1 LEGEERVEFK
11 PIPARDLLVEIL
23 STSELMIDLAYA
35 SALFND
41 EDLAQNVV
49 ELSEKVDRLCHQ
61 LAMIIA
67 IAARDKED
75 AEAMLGLWVLASN
88 SDKMS
93 DAATDVAYTVLRGL
107 GIPRIASEAF
117 EEVEERIGR
126 YNLNENSILVGKTPK
141 ELALEGKI
149 GVDIIALRRGEEW
162 IFNPSDVVLAP
173 KDLLLVRGDRESLSA
188 FRSIASGELNE
199 FKVPQL
205 PPLREEEAKTPEE
218 KLGSMLADL
227 IDLAKL
233 SVDLAHSSFLYF
245 NPDIAR
251 EVEKLEL
258 LVDLL
263 HTDLELEAIKTGRE
277 KGIPEKKVLGLLRL
291 ALAAENITDAA
302 RSIAEV
308 VLGGVRPH
316 PIVEQVMRET
326 ADTVFM
332 VEVKEG
338 SKVTGL
344 SLGDLNLEEMGLR
357 IIAVKRGERWIYK
370 PTPSFVLKEG
380 DIVVVSGYK
389 EGREN
394 FEKMVFFEDKGGIS
408 ILKR

>member
-1 LEGEERVEFK
+1 MEGGERVEFK
-11 PIPARDLLVEIL
+11 PIPAKDLLIEII

-41 EDLAQNVV
+41 EDLAHNVV
-49 ELSEKVDRLCHQ
+49 ELGEKVDRLCYQ

-88 SDKMS
+88 SDKIS

-126 YNLNENSILVGKTPK
+126 YYLSSNSILVGYCPK

-149 GVDIIALRRGEEW
+149 GVDIIAIKRGSTW
-162 IFNPSDVVLAP
+162 MLNPSDVKMAP
-173 KDLLLVRGDRESLSA
+173 NDLVLVRGDRESLSA
-188 FRSIASGELNE
+188 FKSIASGELKE

-205 PPLREEEAKTPEE
+205 PPVKEEEVKTLER

-233 SVDLAHSSFLYF
+233 SVNLAHSSFLYF

-277 KGIPEKKVLGLLRL
+277 RKIPEKRVLGLLRL

-332 VEVKEG
+332 LDVRKG
-338 SKVTGL
+338 SKVIGL
-344 SLGDLNLEEMGLR
+344 SLAELNLEEIGLK
-357 IIAVKRGERWIYK
+357 IIAVKREDRWIYK

-380 DIVVVSGYK
+380 DLLVVSGYK
-389 EGREN
+389 EGRN
-394 FEKMVFFEDKGGIS
+394 GFEKMVLAEE
-408 ILKR
+408 KRS

>member
-1 LEGEERVEFK
+1 MEGEERVEFK

-227 IDLAKL
+227 VDLAKL

>member
-1 LEGEERVEFK
+1 MEGEERVEFK

-93 DAATDVAYTVLRGL
+93 DAATDVAYTVLRGM

-126 YNLNENSILVGKTPK
+126 YNLKENSILIGKSPK

-162 IFNPSDVVLAP
+162 IFNPSNVVLAP

-308 VLGGVRPH
+308 VLRGVRPH

-380 DIVVVSGYK
+380 DLVVISGYK

-394 FEKMVFFEDKGGIS
+394 FEKMVLSEAK
-408 ILKR
+408 KA

>member
-1 LEGEERVEFK
+1 MEGEERVEFK

-107 GIPRIASEAF
+107 GTPRIASEAF

-162 IFNPSDVVLAP
+162 IFNPSDVVLA
-173 KDLLLVRGDRESLSA
+173 
-188 FRSIASGELNE
+188 
-199 FKVPQL
+199 
-205 PPLREEEAKTPEE
+205 
-218 KLGSMLADL
+218 
-227 IDLAKL
+227 
-233 SVDLAHSSFLYF
+233 
-245 NPDIAR
+245 
-251 EVEKLEL
+251 
-258 LVDLL
+258 
-263 HTDLELEAIKTGRE
+263 
-277 KGIPEKKVLGLLRL
+277 
-291 ALAAENITDAA
+291 
-302 RSIAEV
+302 
-308 VLGGVRPH
+308 
-316 PIVEQVMRET
+316 
-326 ADTVFM
+326 
-332 VEVKEG
+332 
-338 SKVTGL
+338 
-344 SLGDLNLEEMGLR
+344 
-357 IIAVKRGERWIYK
+357 
-370 PTPSFVLKEG
+370 
-380 DIVVVSGYK
+380 
-389 EGREN
+389 
-394 FEKMVFFEDKGGIS
+394 
-408 ILKR
+408 

>member
-1 LEGEERVEFK
+1 MEGEERVEFK

-88 SDKMS
+88 SDKIS

-107 GIPRIASEAF
+107 GIPRITSEAF
-117 EEVEERIGR
+117 EEVEERVGK
-126 YNLNENSILVGKTPK
+126 YHLSENSILVGKSPK

-149 GVDIIALRRGEEW
+149 GVDIIALKRGEEW
-162 IFNPSDVVLAP
+162 VFNPSDVVLSP
-173 KDLLLVRGDRESLSA
+173 NDLLLARGDRESLLA
-188 FRSIASGELNE
+188 FRKIASGELKE

-205 PPLREEEAKTPEE
+205 PPVMEEEAETPEE
-218 KLGSMLADL
+218 MLGSMLADL

-245 NPDIAR
+245 NPDIAK

-263 HTDLELEAIKTGRE
+263 HTDLEIEAIKTGRE
-277 KGIPEKKVLGLLRL
+277 KGIPEEKVLGLLRL

-332 VEVKEG
+332 VEIEDG
-338 SKVTGL
+338 SKVVGL
-344 SLGDLNLEEMGLR
+344 SISEINLEEMGLR
-357 IIAVKRGERWIYK
+357 IIAVKRGDRWIYK
-370 PTPSFVLKEG
+370 PTPSFVLKKK
-380 DIVVVSGYK
+380 DLVVISGYK
-389 EGREN
+389 EGREK
-394 FEKMVFFEDKGGIS
+394 FEKMIFRGIEE
-408 ILKR
+408 K

>member
-1 LEGEERVEFK
+1 
-11 PIPARDLLVEIL
+11 
-23 STSELMIDLAYA
+23 
-35 SALFND
+35 
-41 EDLAQNVV
+41 
-49 ELSEKVDRLCHQ
+49 
-61 LAMIIA
+61 MIIT

-88 SDKMS
+88 SNKIS

-117 EEVEERIGR
+117 EEVEERISR
-126 YNLNENSILVGKTPK
+126 HYLSSNSILVGYCPK

-149 GVDIIALRRGEEW
+149 GVDIIAIKRGDTW
-162 IFNPSDVVLAP
+162 MLNPSDVKMAP
-173 KDLLLVRGDRESLSA
+173 NDLVLVRGDRESLSA
-188 FRSIASGELNE
+188 FKSIASGELKE

-205 PPLREEEAKTPEE
+205 PPVREEEVKTPERQ
-218 KLGSMLADL
+218 LGSMLADL

-233 SVDLAHSSFLYF
+233 SVNLAHSSFLYF
-245 NPDIAR
+245 SPDIAR

-277 KGIPEKKVLGLLRL
+277 RKIPEERVLGLLRL

-332 VEVKEG
+332 LDVREG
-338 SKVTGL
+338 SKVIGL
-344 SLGDLNLEEMGLR
+344 SLAELNLEEIGLR
-357 IIAVKRGERWIYK
+357 IIAVKRGDRWIYK
-370 PTPSFVLKEG
+370 PTPSFVLNEG
-380 DIVVVSGYK
+380 DLLVVSGYK
-389 EGREN
+389 EGRES
-394 FEKMVFFEDKGGIS
+394 FEKMVLTEE
-408 ILKR
+408 KRS

>member
-1 LEGEERVEFK
+1 MEGEERVEFK
-11 PIPARDLLVEIL
+11 PIPARDLLIEII

-41 EDLAQNVV
+41 EDLAHNVV
-49 ELSEKVDRLCHQ
+49 ELGEKVDRLCYQ
-61 LAMIIA
+61 LAMIIS

-88 SDKMS
+88 SNKIS

-117 EEVEERIGR
+117 EEVEERVGR
-126 YNLNENSILVGKTPK
+126 YHLSSNSILIGYCPK

-149 GVDIIALRRGEEW
+149 GVDIIAIKRGDVW
-162 IFNPSDVVLAP
+162 MLNPSDVKMAP
-173 KDLLLVRGDRESLSA
+173 NDLVLVRGNQESLSA
-188 FRSIASGELNE
+188 FKNIASGELKE

-205 PPLREEEAKTPEE
+205 PPVTEEKVKTPERQ
-218 KLGSMLADL
+218 LGSMLADL

-233 SVDLAHSSFLYF
+233 SVNLAHSSFLYF

-277 KGIPEKKVLGLLRL
+277 RKIPEKRVLGLLRL

-316 PIVEQVMRET
+316 SIVEHVLRET
-326 ADTVFM
+326 VDTVFM
-332 VEVKEG
+332 VKVEEG
-338 SKVTGL
+338 SRVIGKRIAEL
-344 SLGDLNLEEMGLR
+344 DIAEMGLR
-357 IIAVKRGERWIYK
+357 IIAIRREEEWIYK
-370 PTPSFVLKEG
+370 PTTSFVLREK
-380 DIVVVSGYK
+380 DLLVVSGYK
-389 EGREN
+389 EGREK
-394 FEKMVFFEDKGGIS
+394 FEKLVS
-408 ILKR
+408 KRQKN

>member
-49 ELSEKVDRLCHQ
+49 ELSERIDRLCHQ

-126 YNLNENSILVGKTPK
+126 YSLSANSILVGKSPK

-149 GVDIIALRRGEEW
+149 GVDIIALKRGEEW
-162 IFNPSDVVLAP
+162 IFDPSDIVMLP
-173 KDLLLVRGDRESLSA
+173 NDLVLVRGDRESLSA
-188 FRSIASGELNE
+188 FGNIASGELRE
-199 FKVPQL
+199 FMVPQL
-205 PPLREEEAKTPEE
+205 PPLGEEEAKTPEE

-245 NPDIAR
+245 NPDLAR

-263 HTDLELEAIKTGRE
+263 HTDLELEAIKLGRE
-277 KGIPEKKVLGLLRL
+277 KGIPEEKVLGLLRL

-316 PIVEQVMRET
+316 PIIEQVMRET
-326 ADTVFM
+326 ADIVFM
-332 VEVKEG
+332 IDIKDG
-338 SKVTGL
+338 SKVVGL
-344 SLGDLNLEEMGLR
+344 SLAELNLEEMGLR
-357 IIAVKRGERWIYK
+357 VIAVKRGDRWIYK
-370 PTPSFVLKEG
+370 PTPSFVLAGG
-380 DIVVVSGYK
+380 DLVVVSGYK
-389 EGREN
+389 EGRES
-394 FEKMVFFEDKGGIS
+394 FEKM
-408 ILKR
+408 ILSGVEGM

>member
-1 LEGEERVEFK
+1 LEGEERVKFK

-49 ELSEKVDRLCHQ
+49 ELGEKVDRLCHQ

-126 YNLNENSILVGKTPK
+126 YYLNENSILVGKSPK

-149 GVDIIALRRGEEW
+149 GVDIIALKRGEEW
-162 IFNPSDVVLAP
+162 IFNPSDVVLAS

-188 FRSIASGELNE
+188 FRSIASGELKE
-199 FKVPQL
+199 FRVPQL
-205 PPLREEEAKTPEE
+205 PPLGEEEAKTPEE

-277 KGIPEKKVLGLLRL
+277 MEIPEKKVLGFLRL

-308 VLGGVRPH
+308 VLWGVRPH

-326 ADTVFM
+326 VDTVFM

-344 SLGDLNLEEMGLR
+344 SLSDLNLEEIGLK
-357 IIAVKRGERWIYK
+357 IIAVKRDDRWIYK
-370 PTPSFVLKEG
+370 PTPSFVMKGG
-380 DIVVVSGYK
+380 DLVVVSGYK

-394 FEKMVFFEDKGGIS
+394 FEKMVF
-408 ILKR
+408 

>member
-1 LEGEERVEFK
+1 MEGEERVEFK

-227 IDLAKL
+227 VDLAKL

-394 FEKMVFFEDKGGIS
+394 FEKMVFSKIKEA
-408 ILKR
+408 